1 MTYIQPI
8 SVVGRMGE
16 PEQPEL
22 FGYTQF
28 TVMSYTGS
36 LTVDSYAHSH
46 VTLNVSPQTEKK
58 KIKKPGQNLSSHT
71 ESKLVQPYA
80 L

>member
-1 MTYIQPI
+1 
-8 SVVGRMGE
+8 MGE

-58 KIKKPGQNLSSHT
+58 KKPGQNLSSHI
-71 ESKLVQPYA
+71 ESMRIRVQPYA